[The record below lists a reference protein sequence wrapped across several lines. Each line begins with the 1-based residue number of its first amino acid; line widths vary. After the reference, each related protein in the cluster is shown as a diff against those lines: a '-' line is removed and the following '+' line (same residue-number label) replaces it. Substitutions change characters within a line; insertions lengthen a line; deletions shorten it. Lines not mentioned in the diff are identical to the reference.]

1 MEGNIQKEKE
11 KKARKDNQNK
21 YRKDRKRKRRGFKGK
36 QYQNIMAADQ
46 SVDFI
51 ATSSVAT
58 TNAVQDQ
65 NDEALRNISTSVSV
79 KKIGTPCYL
88 SPSKAMTTRK
98 RKAEREDVFD

>member
-1 MEGNIQKEKE
+1 
-11 KKARKDNQNK
+11 
-21 YRKDRKRKRRGFKGK
+21 
-36 QYQNIMAADQ
+36 MAADQ

-51 ATSSVAT
+51 AEQPSTSSVAT

-79 KKIGTPCYL
+79 KKIGSPCYL

-98 RKAEREDVFD
+98 RKSEREDVFD